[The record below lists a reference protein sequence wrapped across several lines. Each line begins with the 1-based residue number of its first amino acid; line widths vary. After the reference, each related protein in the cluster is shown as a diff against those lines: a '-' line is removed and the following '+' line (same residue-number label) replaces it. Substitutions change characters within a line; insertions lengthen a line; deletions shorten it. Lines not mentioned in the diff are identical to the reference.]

1 MSRKKLKGSTLQLK
15 LKSIIDNNYKRFDKI
30 GENNAKTIIRDVK
43 SLIEIDRD
51 IRAALNPANIT
62 ELNNFK
68 PKTEEEPK
76 TVSSEDLIQLANDLD
91 DYLIEMIKDKRNED
105 KKLVNDYDD
114 KIINVYIIIIII
126 Y

>member
-30 GENNAKTIIRDVK
+30 GENSAKTVIRDVK

-114 KIINVYIIIIII
+114 KIINVYIIIII

>member
-51 IRAALNPANIT
+51 IRAALNLANIT

-114 KIINVYIIIIII
+114 KIINVYIIIII

>member
-30 GENNAKTIIRDVK
+30 GENSAKTVIRDVK

-68 PKTEEEPK
+68 PKKEEEPK

-114 KIINVYIIIIII
+114 KIINVYIIIII

>member
-68 PKTEEEPK
+68 PKKEEEPK

-114 KIINVYIIIIII
+114 KIINVYIIIII

>member
-30 GENNAKTIIRDVK
+30 SENNAKTIIRDVK

-114 KIINVYIIIIII
+114 KIINVYIIIII

>member
-114 KIINVYIIIIII
+114 KIINVYIIIII

>member
-30 GENNAKTIIRDVK
+30 SENNAKTIIRDVK

-68 PKTEEEPK
+68 PKKEEEPK

-114 KIINVYIIIIII
+114 KIINVYIII

>member
-30 GENNAKTIIRDVK
+30 GENNSKTIIRDVK

-114 KIINVYIIIIII
+114 KIINVYIIIII